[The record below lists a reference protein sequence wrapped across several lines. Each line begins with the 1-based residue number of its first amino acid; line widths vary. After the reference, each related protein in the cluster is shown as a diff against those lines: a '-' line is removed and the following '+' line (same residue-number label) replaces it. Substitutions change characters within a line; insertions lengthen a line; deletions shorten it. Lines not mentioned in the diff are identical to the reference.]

1 MVRMVHVCNYSMLQD
16 EYFHVFKQAGRRFA
30 SSSILN
36 AAMQVKF
43 KMDRSDVDVHDCN
56 ELHEKNRQGV
66 VWTVEKLN
74 LVYGGLGDTPLFPS
88 QYMAAII
95 GR

>member
-1 MVRMVHVCNYSMLQD
+1 MLQD

-30 SSSILN
+30 SSSIVN

-43 KMDRSDVDVHDCN
+43 KMDWSDVGVNCN
-56 ELHEKNRQGV
+56 ELHEKNKQGI

-74 LVYGGLGDTPLFPS
+74 LVYGGLGDTPLVPS
-88 QYMAAII
+88 QSMASII